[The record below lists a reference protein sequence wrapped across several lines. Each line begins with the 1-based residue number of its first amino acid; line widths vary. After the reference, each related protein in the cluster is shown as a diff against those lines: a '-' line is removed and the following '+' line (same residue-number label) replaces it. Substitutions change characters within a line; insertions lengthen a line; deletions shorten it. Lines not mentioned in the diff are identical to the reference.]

1 MHGEDDVPCL
11 IILLIK
17 WFIEEDYI
25 EEDYIEEDLF
35 TELEEVELLKE
46 EYTDVLDQECKT
58 NDTSN

>member
-1 MHGEDDVPCL
+1 MQGEDDVPCL

-17 WFIEEDYI
+17 WFI